1 MLIIIAYFLGLV
13 LAIVLISLIIPY
25 FTKKYYLQQKN
36 ISPKLNEEYAQE
48 LTGKLTE
55 SINSYPFPKLP
66 NKDVDESRIVLLV
79 KNPHWLH
86 AFWEISST
94 YTDSL
99 IHKFGDKWTSA
110 VPFLRVYELPN
121 VNALNSRCLFDIEIS
136 QDIQNW
142 NINVLGSNKH
152 YYVELGRKL
161 DCGHFVPILRSET
174 VTTPRYCVSAAIDE
188 NWIPWDIYQG
198 LEHIRYGLSS
208 PEQLQRKD

>member
-1 MLIIIAYFLGLV
+1 MLIIAYFFGLV

-36 ISPKLNEEYAQE
+36 IFPKFNEEYAQE
-48 LTGKLTE
+48 LTGKLSE
-55 SINSYPFPKLP
+55 SINCYPFPKLP
-66 NKDVDESRIVLLV
+66 DKDDDESRIVLLV

-86 AFWEISST
+86 TFWEISST
-94 YTDSL
+94 YMDRLNQT
-99 IHKFGDKWTSA
+99 FGENWISA

-121 VNALNSRCLFDIEIS
+121 AYALNSRCLFDIEIS

-174 VTTPRYCVSAAIDE
+174 VTTPRFCVSAAIDE
-188 NWIPWDIYQG
+188 NWTSWENYHG
-198 LEHIRYGLSS
+198 LVHVRCGLSS